1 MAERSIS
8 LDEATFRRLA
18 ELSEQEGKP
27 VADLI
32 RDWTESAV
40 LAAGIVERL
49 NARDAARAALKARE
63 RAARTQISGFSAG
76 DNLPRD
82 QLYRG

>member
-8 LDEATFRRLA
+8 LDETTFRRLA
-18 ELSEQEGKP
+18 ELSEQEGRP

-32 RDWTESAV
+32 RDWTESAL
-40 LAAGIVERL
+40 LAAQIVERL
-49 NARDAARAALKARE
+49 NEKDAARAALKARE
-63 RAARTQISGFSAG
+63 RAARTQVSGFSAR
-76 DNLPRD
+76 DNLARD